1 MDATFR
7 SLQRTL
13 AERLA
18 ELAAPLDSALPALE
32 VAAPALDAPRLV
44 ASAVIEKGGVHRAW
58 RVEGDPTPGF
68 GAFLD
73 GTQRSHVL
81 TYVDGVPIV
90 AGTVAAVVRRRT
102 GARLGTW
109 GRGPL
114 VRRRLY
120 APRAA
125 LAAEAWAALEAA
137 AGSPDALV
145 DTTAPEHGDA
155 PVAHPFALAERAVH
169 LVQDDREQ
177 AELELAARWCRAE
190 SEPLFMDGG
199 ISGVHAERPQE
210 PLPACLVGVVKSH
223 RTLHVEG
230 DALRTVLALRR
241 GFRSSVFRVVS
252 SRRRPVASWYLR
264 LRDPAGRDPMWGLVR
279 VEAADHVAGEP
290 LESLSARAD
299 LVSSWI
305 LAEAAPL
312 ALPDGRWDKMVYG
325 IRDCEEF
332 LRAVC

>member
-1 MDATFR
+1 MDARFH
-7 SLQRTL
+7 SLQRSL
-13 AERLA
+13 AERLGA
-18 ELAAPLDSALPALE
+18 LAAPLDAALPALE
-32 VAAPALDAPRLV
+32 VVPLTSDAPRLV
-44 ASAVIEKGGVHRAW
+44 ASQVIEKGGVHRAW
-58 RVEGDPTPGF
+58 RVEGEPAPGF

-81 TYVDGVPIV
+81 TYVDGTPII
-90 AGTVAAVVRRRT
+90 AGTVAAVVRRRV
-102 GARLGTW
+102 GARLTTW

-114 VRRRLY
+114 VRHRLY
-120 APRAA
+120 APRAVLPPLAWTA
-125 LAAEAWAALEAA
+125 LVEQVGE
-137 AGSPDALV
+137 DAVV

-155 PVAHPFALAERAVH
+155 PAPHPFALAERAVH

-177 AELELAARWCRAE
+177 AELELAERWCAHE
-190 SEPLFMDGG
+190 HVPLFVDGG
-199 ISGVHAERPQE
+199 ISGVASARPHE
-210 PLPACLVGVVKSH
+210 PLPTCLVGVVKSH

-230 DALRTVLALRR
+230 DALRTVLSLRR

-264 LRDPAGRDPMWGLVR
+264 LREPAGRDPMWGLVR
-279 VEAADHVAGEP
+279 VEAADHDIHQPIEA
-290 LESLSARAD
+290 LSERAD
-299 LVSSWI
+299 TVSRWI

-312 ALPDGRWDKMVYG
+312 ALPDARWDKMVYG

>member
-7 SLQRTL
+7 SLQRSL
-13 AERLA
+13 AERLGA
-18 ELAAPLDSALPALE
+18 LAAPPDAALPALE
-32 VAAPALDAPRLV
+32 IAPPTPDAPRLV
-44 ASAVIEKGGVHRAW
+44 ASQVIEKGGVHRAW
-58 RVEGDPTPGF
+58 RVDGEPGPGF

-73 GTQRSHVL
+73 GTQRSHVV

-90 AGTVAAVVRRRT
+90 AGTVAAVVRRRIA
-102 GARLGTW
+102 ARLGTW
-109 GRGPL
+109 GRGPV

-125 LAAEAWAALEAA
+125 LPPLAWQVLAAERGVE
-137 AGSPDALV
+137 ALV

-155 PVAHPFALAERAVH
+155 PIAHPFALAERAVH
-169 LVQDDREQ
+169 LVQADRER
-177 AELELAARWCRAE
+177 AELELAEHWCTLE
-190 SEPLFMDGG
+190 HEPLFMDGG
-199 ISGVHAERPQE
+199 ISGVLPDRPHD
-210 PLPACLVGVVKSH
+210 PLPTCLVGVVKSH
-223 RTLHVEG
+223 RTLHVDG
-230 DALRTVLALRR
+230 DALRLVLGLRR

-279 VEAADHVAGEP
+279 VEAADHPTGAA
-290 LESLSARAD
+290 LEELSERAD
-299 LVSSWI
+299 EVSRWI
-305 LAEAAPL
+305 LAESAPL
-312 ALPDGRWDKMVYG
+312 ALPDARWDKMVYG

>member
-1 MDATFR
+1 MDARFH
-7 SLQRTL
+7 SLQRSL
-13 AERLA
+13 AERLGA
-18 ELAAPLDSALPALE
+18 LASPLDAALPALE
-32 VAAPALDAPRLV
+32 VVPLTSDAPRLV
-44 ASAVIEKGGVHRAW
+44 ASQVIEKGGVHRAW
-58 RVEGDPTPGF
+58 RVEGEPAPGF

-73 GTQRSHVL
+73 GTQRSRVL
-81 TYVDGVPIV
+81 TYVDGIPVI
-90 AGTVAAVVRRRT
+90 AGTVAAVIRRRV
-102 GARLGTW
+102 GARLSTW

-114 VRRRLY
+114 VRHRLY

-125 LAAEAWAALEAA
+125 LPPLAWEALLQQVGA
-137 AGSPDALV
+137 DATV

-155 PVAHPFALAERAVH
+155 PPGHPFALAERAVH

-177 AELELAARWCRAE
+177 AELELADRWCTLEHA
-190 SEPLFMDGG
+190 PLFVDGG
-199 ISGVHAERPQE
+199 ISGVRSNRPNE
-210 PLPACLVGVVKSH
+210 PLPSCLVGVVKSH

-279 VEAADHVAGEP
+279 VEAADHAPGDP
-290 LESLSARAD
+290 LEKLSERAD
-299 LVSSWI
+299 AVSRWI

-312 ALPDGRWDKMVYG
+312 ALPDARWDKMVYG